1 VFEGIRSPTVH
12 MPKSLSELAQSISR
26 VPDPTFFAGGTYIM
40 NQKGYYPSYSSHS
53 DIIYLGGISEF
64 QQITRNDK
72 YLEFGSIVTLQQL
85 LSVGK
90 QVLPKLLYDAIEKT
104 GTAITRSQMTIGGV
118 VCIKQHRLLV
128 CGALAAL
135 DADVE
140 IRSFRTNKP
149 TSKWVPIKEL
159 YKNTGL
165 ITLKKQ
171 EVVSK
176 IRVSFEKETFSYFI
190 TAQNPMIKPEEAV
203 ILSVGCW
210 YNQSVIN
217 QFRMCIIFPISLFL
231 IPEELSLMMNGTIIP
246 LSTLQIEK
254 VVKVIIEKLSAV
266 AQDDISFIQIER
278 AKRCI
283 EASLHALN
291 AQGLAER

>member
-1 VFEGIRSPTVH
+1 MFEGIRSPTVH
-12 MPKSLSELAQSISR
+12 MPKTLNELALSISR

-40 NQKGYYPSYSSHS
+40 HQKGYYPSYSSHS

-64 QQITRNDK
+64 QQITRNDT
-72 YLEFGSIVTLQQL
+72 YLEFGSLVQLQQL
-85 LSVGK
+85 LGVGK
-90 QVLPKLLYDAIEKT
+90 QVLPRLLYDAIEAT
-104 GTAITRSQMTIGGV
+104 GTALIRSQITIGGV

-128 CGALAAL
+128 CSALAAL

-140 IRSFRTNKP
+140 IRSFVASKS

-159 YKNTGL
+159 YKSNGL

-176 IRVSFEKETFSYFI
+176 IRVSFEKETFSYFV
-190 TAQNPMIKPEEAV
+190 TAQHPMRQPDEAV

-210 YNQSVIN
+210 YNQSIIT
-217 QFRMCIIFPISLFL
+217 QFRMCLIFPTSLFL
-231 IPEELSLMMNGTIIP
+231 IPEELSLMMNGSIIP
-246 LSTLQIEK
+246 LSKTQVEKIVK
-254 VVKVIIEKLSAV
+254 VVIEKLLSV
-266 AQDDISFIQIER
+266 AQDNISPIQIER

-283 EASLHALN
+283 EASLYALN

>member
-1 VFEGIRSPTVH
+1 
-12 MPKSLSELAQSISR
+12 MPKTVSELAQSIKR
-26 VPDPTFFAGGTYIM
+26 VSEPIFFAGGTYLM
-40 NQKGYYPSYSSHS
+40 NQKGYYPNNSSHS
-53 DIIYLGGISEF
+53 DIIYLGGIGEF

-72 YLEFGSIVTLQQL
+72 YLEFGCVVTLQQL

-90 QVLPKLLYDAIEKT
+90 QVLPKLLYDAIEAT
-104 GTAITRSQMTIGGV
+104 GTALIRTQMTIGGV

-128 CGALAAL
+128 CSALAAL

-140 IRSFRTNKP
+140 IRSFLGSKT
-149 TSKWVPIKEL
+149 TSKWVPIKEI
-159 YKNTGL
+159 YKTNGR
-165 ITLKKQ
+165 ITLKKS
-171 EVVSK
+171 EVISK

-190 TAQNPMIKPEEAV
+190 SALNPMEKPNEAV

-210 YNQSVIN
+210 YNQSVIT
-217 QFRMCIIFPISLFL
+217 QYRMCLIFPTSLFL

-246 LSTLQIEK
+246 LSLTQIEK
-254 VVKVIIEKLSAV
+254 ITKVVMEKLSSV
-266 AQDDISFIQIER
+266 AQEGISSIQIER

-291 AQGLAER
+291 AQGLTMR